1 MFLLCISV
9 ASASWA
15 YSFVVNDGKVFVVT
29 EEPVKESVVRE
40 VIGKVTYH
48 TSEEG
53 TYIGNFSNAYPKG
66 TKYFAI
72 EGIAPEEAIAVQKRD
87 GTFVKALYEQEYIG
101 DVAKLNSMVFTLW
114 FLFSGAVVTVIGF
127 IASSVIHKNKV

>member
-1 MFLLCISV
+1 MFLLCIPI
-9 ASASWA
+9 ASASWP
-15 YSFVVNDGKVFVVT
+15 YGFVVNDGKLFVVT
-29 EEPVKESVVRE
+29 EEPVKESVAGE
-40 VIGKVTYH
+40 VVGKVTYH
-48 TSEEG
+48 TNEEG

-87 GTFVKALYEQEYIG
+87 GTFVKALYEDEYIG

-114 FLFSGAVVTVIGF
+114 FLFSGAVAMLIGF
-127 IASSVIHKNKV
+127 MASSVIKRNKV